1 MTFAKAFAG
10 TLVGFLAIDLVWIAR
25 VAGPMYER
33 QVGNLLRA
41 DPDLGAALAFYLIY
55 VAGIVYLA
63 VLPGLSS
70 SGVRTALARGAV
82 LGGVAYG
89 TYAFTNLALFEGWTL
104 ALAAADTG
112 WGIVVTAAAAACGLW
127 AARLGR

>member
-10 TLVGFLAIDLVWIAR
+10 TLVGFLAIDLIWIAR
-25 VAGPMYER
+25 VAGPMYEQ
-33 QVGNLLRA
+33 QVGDLLRA
-41 DPDLGAALAFYLIY
+41 HPHLGAALAFYLVY

-63 VLPGLSS
+63 VLPALASPS
-70 SGVRTALARGAV
+70 VRTALARGAV

-89 TYAFTNLALFEGWTL
+89 TYAFTNLAMLEGWTL
-104 ALAAADTG
+104 ALTAADTA
-112 WGIVVTAAAAACGLW
+112 WGMVVTAAAAACGLW